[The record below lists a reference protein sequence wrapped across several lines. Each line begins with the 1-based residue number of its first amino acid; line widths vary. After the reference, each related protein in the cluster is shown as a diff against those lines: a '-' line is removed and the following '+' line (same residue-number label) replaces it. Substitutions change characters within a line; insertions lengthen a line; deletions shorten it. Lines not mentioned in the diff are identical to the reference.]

1 MTALLRENAATPGR
15 LGFGVYLVPGFPD
28 WDTSLAAV
36 RAAVAGGADFVEFP
50 ILLDTEFSAS
60 TGGVVAEALAKAGPD
75 SLDPRSPRLRDW
87 LAVAPVRVGVVYRS
101 AWPSVDRWR
110 AGDEI
115 LSGCAGLL
123 CEHDIRPFPEYAVR
137 ARRRGLALVPAL
149 RVSAGPVTGE
159 ERDMLESGDGFV
171 YLALSSETGR
181 AGTVDSGLGRRIDD
195 IRGIRP
201 GLPVYTAF
209 GIRNPDDVAAV
220 ARQGADGF
228 IVGSHALTVLGDGGP
243 PAFERWF
250 AGMAAARSQPTR
262 VRT

>member
-1 MTALLRENAATPGR
+1 MTAGLRESAATAGR

-36 RAAVAGGADFVEFP
+36 RAAVAGGVDFVEFP
-50 ILLDTEFSAS
+50 ILLATSFSAS
-60 TGGVVAEALAKAGPD
+60 TGGVVADALAKAGTGD
-75 SLDPRSPRLRDW
+75 LDPRSPRLHDW
-87 LAVAPVRVGVVYRS
+87 LAEAPVRVGVVYRS
-101 AWPSVDRWR
+101 AWPSVDEWR

-123 CEHDIRPFPEYAVR
+123 CEHDIRPFPEHAVR
-137 ARRRGLALVPAL
+137 ARRRGIALVPPL
-149 RVSAGPVTGE
+149 RVSADPVTVE

-195 IRGIRP
+195 IRAVRP
-201 GLPVYTAF
+201 DLPVYTAF
-209 GIRNPDDVAAV
+209 GIRAPGDVAAV

-228 IVGSHALTVLGDGGP
+228 IVGSHALTVLRDSGP
-243 PAFERWF
+243 SGFERWF
-250 AGMAAARSQPTR
+250 AEMAAARSQPAR